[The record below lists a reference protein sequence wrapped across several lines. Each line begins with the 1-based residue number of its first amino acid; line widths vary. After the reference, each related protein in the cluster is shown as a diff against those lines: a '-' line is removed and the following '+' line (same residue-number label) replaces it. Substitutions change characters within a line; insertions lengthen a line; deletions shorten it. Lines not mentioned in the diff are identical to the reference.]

1 MAGYTKNIAVIKELK
16 SGFSADGSPL
26 TGIIKAERYGSVL
39 GIEVTFVNF
48 APLSEGR
55 YVTAVTDG
63 CTTLIVEDCFFEG
76 VSELDTG
83 KGFAALVCYV
93 NGAVSPVASAVCGN
107 FHAETLILKREVE
120 KAENLRPSDDGAAM
134 ADERKDS
141 VPYEDEAIAEVNYY
155 EFAQSDESGDA
166 LFQDKK
172 KTACGNESVQDEKA
186 FGAFEKD
193 EGGISPLARG
203 NFYDRTKKEIEGIL
217 KAYPREEELCRV
229 VKNSEWVRI
238 YYGDERYYVFGVL
251 YDERKPQYI
260 CYGVPAEKSD
270 CPPESMKNMASFI
283 PCSNVTGYWVMYQDA
298 QTGAAIYLD
307 IG

>member
-63 CTTLIVEDCFFEG
+63 CTTLIVEDCFFVG

-172 KTACGNESVQDEKA
+172 KTA
-186 FGAFEKD
+186 
-193 EGGISPLARG
+193 
-203 NFYDRTKKEIEGIL
+203 
-217 KAYPREEELCRV
+217 
-229 VKNSEWVRI
+229 
-238 YYGDERYYVFGVL
+238 
-251 YDERKPQYI
+251 
-260 CYGVPAEKSD
+260 
-270 CPPESMKNMASFI
+270 
-283 PCSNVTGYWVMYQDA
+283 
-298 QTGAAIYLD
+298 
-307 IG
+307 